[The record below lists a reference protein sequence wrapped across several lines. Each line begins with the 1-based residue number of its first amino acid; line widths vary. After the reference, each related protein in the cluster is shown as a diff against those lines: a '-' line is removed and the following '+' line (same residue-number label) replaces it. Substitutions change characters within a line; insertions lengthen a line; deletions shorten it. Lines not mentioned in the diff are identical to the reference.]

1 MTEQI
6 NQIELPRIE
15 VPKIKGHT
23 KIELTDVN
31 TGEVEV
37 IEHDNTVTDGLA
49 AWANSHGYG
58 RCSTFNGTS
67 DLTNNRLAYE
77 LLGGIYLFDTVLP
90 TTTKY
95 APANVRMV
103 GNSYYGCAASSQP
116 EELGSYNGLE
126 SHWDNNE
133 IVLVYDWLTSQGNG
147 TINCVCLGT
156 RMGGRAGYGN
166 YSGQRQSNS
175 PVDWWGIT
183 AWQNWQQDTTYTGF
197 WWNGSSY
204 SYRVNNSI
212 LYYNNKIYV
221 LFHSNF
227 NDNRNMYIPAN
238 SSEVIIKTT
247 SCGYEKLDVFY
258 PSHVNGDFFNGAPE
272 TFNISIPSSAK
283 DRYCKYA
290 GIGHKSCFCLCP
302 RNDDYEYYDSQY
314 HYWDPGTSKDFVLVD
329 ISTRTTTTLTITNP
343 TSYQLYPQ
351 SIYFIDGSR
360 AFMSDRSGHSYLI
373 NYQTSTIIR
382 QLPANFIRGDACNYQ
397 HISYIAPD
405 LFLYNGQ
412 TIYNLTTNAWLPINM
427 ASFDGGLASF
437 EYNSTLDALE
447 CHSQTNNSYSNYN
460 YFDVIQNPWRLM
472 TVNNLPN
479 PIIKTNSKTMKVTYT
494 LTRI

>member
-6 NQIELPRIE
+6 NQIELPHIE

-58 RCSTFNGTS
+58 RASTFNGTS

-77 LLGGIYLFDTVLP
+77 LLGGIYLFDTTLP

-116 EELGSYNGLE
+116 AELGSYNGLE
-126 SHWDNNE
+126 SHWGNDE

-156 RMGGRAGYGN
+156 RLGGRAGYGN

-175 PVDWWGIT
+175 PVNWWAID
-183 AWQNWQQDTTYTGF
+183 AWQNFQRDTTYTGL
-197 WWNGSSY
+197 WYSSG
-204 SYRVNNSI
+204 NSNYGLRNSV
-212 LYYNNKIYV
+212 LYYNNKIYA
-221 LFHSNF
+221 LFHQNF
-227 NDNRNMYIPAN
+227 NNDRSMYIPAN
-238 SSEVIIKTT
+238 ISEVIIKTT
-247 SCGYEKLDVFY
+247 ACSYEKLDVFY
-258 PSHVNGDFFNGAPE
+258 PAHVAADFFNSAPE
-272 TFNISIPSSAK
+272 TFNISIPTS
-283 DRYCKYA
+283 DRLRYCKYA
-290 GIGHKSCFCLCP
+290 GIGHKTCFCICP
-302 RNDDYEYYDSQY
+302 RNDDYYDSSY
-314 HYWDPGTSKDFVLVD
+314 HYWENGTTKDFVFVD
-329 ISTRTTTTLTITNP
+329 VVSKTSSSFTILNTTGTRL
-343 TSYQLYPQ
+343 QPQ
-351 SIYFIDGSR
+351 SIYFIDSTR
-360 AFMSDRSGHSYLI
+360 AFVKGSSSSFLI
-373 NYQTSTIIR
+373 NYQTGETIR
-382 QLPANFIRGDACNYQ
+382 QLPANFIRDDACNYQ

-427 ASFDGGLASF
+427 ASFDGGYYCF
-437 EYNSTLDALE
+437 EYNPTLDALE
-447 CHSQTNNSYSNYN
+447 CRHQADYSSSPYN

-479 PIIKTNSKTMKVTYT
+479 PIVKTNSKTMKVTYT